1 MSAGGQRCLCH
12 GCVGDN
18 ETGRVQTQVIE
29 GKKMEGDLT
38 KKKCGRAVFG
48 GGGGGLMQEW
58 STRFGRCILL
68 RYAVFTGRCGKKNGG
83 GGIKCQKNVLLQKNN
98 VVRLCTQLLK
108 SATDLCRG
116 VSRSFYF
123 TQSRP

>member
-38 KKKCGRAVFG
+38 KKKMWEGSFWWGWRR
-48 GGGGGLMQEW
+48 
-58 STRFGRCILL
+58 T
-68 RYAVFTGRCGKKNGG
+68 YAG
-83 GGIKCQKNVLLQKNN
+83 
-98 VVRLCTQLLK
+98 VV
-108 SATDLCRG
+108 D
-116 VSRSFYF
+116 
-123 TQSRP
+123 